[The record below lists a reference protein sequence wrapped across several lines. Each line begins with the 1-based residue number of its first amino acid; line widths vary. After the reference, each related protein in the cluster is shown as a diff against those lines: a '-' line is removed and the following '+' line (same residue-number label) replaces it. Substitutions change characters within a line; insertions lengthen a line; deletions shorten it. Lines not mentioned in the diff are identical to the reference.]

1 MFQSIIIN
9 ILAFI
14 VIPLGV
20 FFLLGL
26 LIFYHLNKYG
36 LKNDKS
42 KKAALFFSFVLIS
55 ISVLII
61 IMFLLIDWNSVSV
74 SDFIER
80 SNPVILN
87 LFQDLLSITLT

>member
-1 MFQSIIIN
+1 MFQPVIIN

-26 LIFYHLNKYG
+26 LIFYHLNRYG
-36 LKNDKS
+36 LEGDKS
-42 KKAALFFSFVLIS
+42 KKVALFFSFILILIS
-55 ISVLII
+55 ILII
-61 IMFLLIDWNSVSV
+61 IVFLLIDWNSISV

-80 SNPVILN
+80 SNLE
-87 LFQDLLSITLT
+87 LYGS